1 MNYDVLFSIVSG
13 LTTIAGAILT
23 YFFARTDL
31 KRQRE
36 KARRSTSSYQEK
48 MKKLSAE
55 LARSSKE
62 VDKTLEEMEMVS
74 RVREEA
80 LKSLEAKLSELA
92 EREKGMQNRIDTL
105 KDVPLPA
112 AEYFLKMTEKNEKR
126 SAARDYILFGA
137 GVVVSTVIAIILKL
151 IFGI

>member
-1 MNYDVLFSIVSG
+1 
-13 LTTIAGAILT
+13 
-23 YFFARTDL
+23 
-31 KRQRE
+31 
-36 KARRSTSSYQEK
+36 

-55 LARSSKE
+55 LARSSEE

-92 EREKGMQNRIDTL
+92 EREKDMQTRIDSL
-105 KDVPLPA
+105 KSVPLPA
-112 AEYFLKMTEKNEKR
+112 AEYFLEMTEKSEKR

-137 GVVVSTVIAIILKL
+137 GVVVSTVIAIVLKL

>member
-1 MNYDVLFSIVSG
+1 MNYDILFSIVSG
-13 LTTIAGAILT
+13 LTTLAGAILT
-23 YFFARTDL
+23 YLFARTDL

-36 KARRSTSSYQEK
+36 RAQRNTVSYQEK

-55 LARSSKE
+55 LARSSEE

-92 EREKGMQNRIDTL
+92 EREKDMQTRIDSL
-105 KDVPLPA
+105 KAVPLPA
-112 AEYFLKMTEKNEKR
+112 AEYFLEMTEKSEKR

-137 GVVVSTVIAIILKL
+137 GVVVSTVIAIVLKL